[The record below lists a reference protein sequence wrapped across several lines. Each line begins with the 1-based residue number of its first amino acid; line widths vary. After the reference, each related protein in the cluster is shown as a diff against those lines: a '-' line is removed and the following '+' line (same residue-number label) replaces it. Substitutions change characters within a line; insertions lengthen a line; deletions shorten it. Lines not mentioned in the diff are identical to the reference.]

1 MEPTTIV
8 LFGATGD
15 LAKRKI
21 YPALYNLYLEKKLPE
36 TFSLVGMGR
45 REWSDE
51 FFQAQVEKSLH
62 EFSRRQGD
70 HESVKSFVKAFRY
83 SVLNITHKEDYI
95 KLLQLVEQREA
106 ELGIPSNRLFYLS
119 VGPEFFEPIAE
130 NIQASGLGS
139 TQGWKRLVIEKPFG
153 HDLQSARDLNRKLS
167 ESFTEEEIYRI
178 DHYLGKPMVQKLET
192 LHQSN
197 PIMKALWNNRYISN
211 VQITAN
217 ETVGVEERA
226 SYYDHVGAVRDMFQ
240 NHMLQLLMMMAIQLP
255 YNSTSENVG
264 QKKKHI
270 MESIQPL
277 QKQTVGASIIRG
289 QYASGSIQGKP
300 VHAYTDEPGVAENTM
315 NDTFIAAKLQIDDFF
330 WRGVPFYIRTGKRM
344 KEKSTRIVI
353 EFKEPSGQGHLIK
366 NNGSKPNLL
375 VIEMSPDQSMTLQL
389 NASDPENK
397 GEFKP
402 VHIDLAPNQGELA
415 EAYENLIRDALHGD
429 PTFFAHWDEVE
440 LSWAWVQPILDAF
453 NENLL
458 PLHLYPAGSYGP
470 AESDAMLEAEGHHWW
485 FDEPNELISEQDSD
499 VPMAVNGNI

>member
-1 MEPTTIV
+1 MEPTSII

-21 YPALYNLYLEKKLPE
+21 YPALYNLYIEQKLPAS
-36 TFSLVGMGR
+36 FSLIGLGR

-51 FFQAQVEKSLH
+51 FFQAQVEKSLN
-62 EFSRRQGD
+62 EFSRRPAD
-70 HESVKSFVKAFRY
+70 PEVVKSFVQAFRY
-83 SVLNITHKEDYI
+83 SVLNISHKEDYI
-95 KLLQLVEQREA
+95 ELLNLVEQREA

-130 NIQASGLGS
+130 NIQGSGLGS
-139 TQGWKRLVIEKPFG
+139 TEGWKRLVIEKPFG

-167 ESFTEEEIYRI
+167 EAFTEEEIYRI
-178 DHYLGKPMVQKLET
+178 DHYLGKPMVQRLET

-255 YNSTSENVG
+255 YNSTTEKVG
-264 QKKKHI
+264 LKKKHI

-277 QKQTVGASIIRG
+277 QKQNVGASVIRG
-289 QYASGSIQGKP
+289 QYVAGNIQGKS
-300 VHAYTDEPGVAENTM
+300 VSGYAAEPGVAENTM

-353 EFKEPSGQGHLIK
+353 EFKEPSGQS
-366 NNGSKPNLL
+366 NVVNGSKPNLL

-389 NASDPENK
+389 NASDPQNK

-402 VHIDLAPNQGELA
+402 VHIDLSPDCEDLA
-415 EAYENLIRDALHGD
+415 EAYENLIHDALHGD

-453 NENLL
+453 QENLL

-470 AESDAMLEAEGHHWW
+470 AESDAMLAAEGHHWW
-485 FDEPNELISEQDSD
+485 FDQPADQQAEDDIE
-499 VPMAVNGNI
+499 VPLAVNANL